1 MSDKE
6 KTQIDQAL
14 LEKMEKLPEPL
25 REKLLDQ
32 AQGAAMAIDLMK
44 REKQENK
51 LEETA

>member
-6 KTQIDQAL
+6 KTQIDQAW

-32 AQGAAMAIDLMK
+32 AQGAAMAIDLLK
-44 REKQENK
+44 KSQDK